1 MILSRLLL
9 SFKVLEKIENI
20 LYIFETLRC
29 KSSVDSD
36 IEIDTALCSSKAVA
50 IEVVRAFVFSA

>member
-1 MILSRLLL
+1 
-9 SFKVLEKIENI
+9 
-20 LYIFETLRC
+20 
-29 KSSVDSD
+29 VDSD